1 MINVLFI
8 CLGNICRSPLAEG
21 IFKNL
26 VGEMG
31 LSSEIS
37 CDSAGTSGWHIGEP
51 PDRRSEA
58 VAAKYGITLDHYG
71 RQLEA
76 DDFRTFDY
84 LIAMDKSNYQ
94 NIKAAEGF
102 EEFPEDNL
110 LMMRDF
116 DSLGKGKDV
125 PDPYFGGN
133 DGFEDVYDMLKRSC
147 ENLLDHL
154 VEKHNVQ

>member
-26 VGEMG
+26 VEERG

-37 CDSAGTSGWHIGEP
+37 CDSAGTSGWHVGEA

-58 VAAKYGITLDHYG
+58 VAAKHGITLDHYG
-71 RQLEA
+71 RQREA
-76 DDFRTFDY
+76 DDLRTFDY
-84 LIAMDKSNYQ
+84 IIDMDKSNLQ
-94 NIKAAEGF
+94 HIKAAEDF
-102 EEFPEDNL
+102 HEFREEKL
-110 LMMRDF
+110 LMMCYF
-116 DSLGKGKDV
+116 DNMGKGKDV

-133 DGFEDVYDMLKRSC
+133 DGFEGVY
-147 ENLLDHL
+147 
-154 VEKHNVQ
+154 